1 MLRIPVIALACLVLP
16 AQEQAW
22 KAFGERVM
30 LSAPASVRNGS
41 DLDKARYVT
50 HMVANRMAAQGIPP
64 NATFGG
70 RLRAVW
76 SSGVRHADRGSC
88 GHVAEILEGAFRGAG
103 IKSDLRGIVAEP
115 KGVGRYNVADVN
127 RDHGALAMVSGGK
140 VFLFDPWQYGRTR
153 GSYAGMGPL
162 DAWNGM
168 ELDTWTSTM
177 RKQGYSTFS
186 LVDGGAIETWRAQ
199 ETRAQ
204 ELRARL
210 QAKGTPRPTE
220 PPRSSDGARTQE
232 DRELL
237 ACFKAWAEDGI
248 PERNRNEPGANYAMV
263 WLEGPRIEGDK
274 VIFAYSLTK
283 EVGEPGKR
291 KRQSVFSRGV
301 FNDDGSLKPGQ
312 NWFSVGEVRGLCSQY
327 KARKRR

>member
-1 MLRIPVIALACLVLP
+1 MMRIPLLALACIVLP

-22 KAFGERVM
+22 KAFGERLM
-30 LSAPASVRNGS
+30 TTAPASIRNGS
-41 DLDKARYVT
+41 DLDKARFVT

-64 NATFGG
+64 NATFKG

-76 SSGVRHADRGSC
+76 TSGARHADRGSC
-88 GHVAEILEGAFRGAG
+88 GDVAEILEGAFRGAG
-103 IKSDLRGIVAEP
+103 IKADLRGIVAEP
-115 KGVGRYNVADVN
+115 KGLGRYNVADVN

-140 VFLFDPWQYGRTR
+140 VYLFDPWQYGRTR
-153 GSYAGMGPL
+153 NSYAGMGL
-162 DAWNGM
+162 QDSWNGM
-168 ELDTWTSTM
+168 DLDTWTSRM
-177 RKQGYSTFS
+177 RQQGYGTFS
-186 LVDGGAIETWRAQ
+186 LVDGGGIEAWRAQ

-210 QAKGTPRPTE
+210 QNNGVTRPAE
-220 PPRSSDGARTQE
+220 PPRSTNGARTQE
-232 DRELL
+232 ERDLL

-248 PERNRNEPGANYAMV
+248 PERNRNEPGANYAMA
-263 WLEGPRIEGDK
+263 WLEGPRLEGDK

-283 EVGEPGKR
+283 EYGEPGKR

-312 NWFSVGEVRGLCSQY
+312 NWFSVGEVRGLCRQY
-327 KARKRR
+327 QAKHRK